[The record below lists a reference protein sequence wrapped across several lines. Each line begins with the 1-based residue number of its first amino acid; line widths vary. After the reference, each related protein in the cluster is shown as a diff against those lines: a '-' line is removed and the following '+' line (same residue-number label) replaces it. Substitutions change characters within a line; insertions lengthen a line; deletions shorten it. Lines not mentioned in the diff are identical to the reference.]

1 MEMFGDPA
9 KNDEKYPV
17 IKLENVA
24 NVKSSHRVFTSDFVQ
39 KGIPFYRGKEIAE
52 LSRLEK
58 PTNLIYISE
67 EKYEE
72 VAKDDSKPLVG
83 DLLMPSICDKG
94 QVWMVDSSR
103 PFYYKDGRVLCISPD
118 RSKIDSK
125 YFQFYLK
132 MKTIAEYP
140 KLGSGS
146 TFAEFKIFQLKN
158 LMVSLPLL
166 SLQRQF
172 AKFEVELDKSK
183 LSTENSRKMIQNVI
197 KYREK

>member
-1 MEMFGDPA
+1 MPTRNSLPRSQSRFVEMFGDPA

-103 PFYYKDGRVLCISPD
+103 PFYYKDGRVLCISPN

-146 TFAEFKIFQLKN
+146 TFAEFKIFQLKKADLQSKCN
-158 LMVSLPLL
+158 QDFPL
-166 SLQRQF
+166 
-172 AKFEVELDKSK
+172 K
-183 LSTENSRKMIQNVI
+183 RKMTHGLLL
-197 KYREK
+197 